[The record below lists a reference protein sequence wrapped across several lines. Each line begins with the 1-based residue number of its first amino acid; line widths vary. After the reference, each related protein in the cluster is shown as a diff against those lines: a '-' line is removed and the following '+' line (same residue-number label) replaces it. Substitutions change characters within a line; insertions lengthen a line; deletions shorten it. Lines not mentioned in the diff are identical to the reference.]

1 MRKILLGALLVVANF
16 AFLFYMLDS
25 QKQAIDE
32 EIDQLYFIHLIQARQ
47 VRTLQNIEMRNL
59 RPDIQKRLAEIKEQY
74 DKLDKE
80 EQDANKSER
89 SGEDR

>member
-1 MRKILLGALLVVANF
+1 M
-16 AFLFYMLDS
+16 
-25 QKQAIDE
+25 
-32 EIDQLYFIHLIQARQ
+32 
-47 VRTLQNIEMRNL
+47 RTLQNIEMRNL